1 MRNGLAVQ
9 DQLKLSVHYDY
20 EFLSDPHYGSRAI
33 PNVNRERTDN
43 ATTTL
48 FASLGV
54 TEHIGL
60 ALAVPFRSVTN
71 EKVLLR
77 GQNPNQY
84 EGGKYVRHASGLGDI
99 VALLNVGAPLAAG
112 FPGVNFGV
120 GLKLANGSVDAKD
133 RYGERFADNLQ
144 IGSGSVDPVF
154 ALNVHH
160 RFETIS
166 VSAGVFTRI
175 TSRQNIYG
183 YKYGNELHA
192 SLSMEYA
199 GEGWLYG
206 GVSLKNLITSRDRYQ
221 FGQITRERGGRW
233 MYLSPELGVNV
244 LDNLSIE
251 FHLPIVVFQNVNE
264 SQLTSDYLIELST
277 SYAFSL

>member
-1 MRNGLAVQ
+1 MKNSLAVQ

-54 TEHIGL
+54 TGRIGL

-84 EGGKYVRHASGLGDI
+84 EGGKYVRNASGLGDI
-99 VALLNVGAPLAAG
+99 VVMLNYAPLLSAG
-112 FPGVNFGV
+112 FPGINFGI

-133 RYGERFADNLQ
+133 QYGERFSDNLQ
-144 IGSGSVDPVF
+144 IGSGSVDPILAINGF
-154 ALNVHH
+154 H
-160 RFETIS
+160 RFENLT

-192 SLSMEYA
+192 SLSLEYES
-199 GEGWLYG
+199 GDRLYG

-221 FGQITRERGGRW
+221 YGQITRERGGKW
-233 MYLSPELGVNV
+233 MYLSPELGFNV
-244 LDNLSIE
+244 LDNLSVE
-251 FHLPIVVFQNVNE
+251 FHLPVVVFQNVNE
-264 SQLTSDYLIELST
+264 SQLTSDYLVELST

>member
-1 MRNGLAVQ
+1 MKNS
-9 DQLKLSVHYDY
+9 LSVEDQFRLSIHYDY

-48 FASLGV
+48 FASHGV
-54 TEHIGL
+54 TERIGL

-77 GQNPNQY
+77 GQNPNKY
-84 EGGKYVRHASGLGDI
+84 EGGKYVRHASGLGD
-99 VALLNVGAPLAAG
+99 VVVMLNYAARLGAG
-112 FPGVNFGV
+112 FPGMNFGI
-120 GLKLANGSVDAKD
+120 GLKLANGSVDATD
-133 RYGERFADNLQ
+133 QYGERFADNLQ
-144 IGSGSVDPVF
+144 IGSGSVDPILAVN
-154 ALNVHH
+154 ALH
-160 RFETIS
+160 RIENLTI
-166 VSAGVFTRI
+166 SAGVFTRI

-192 SLSMEYA
+192 SLSLEY
-199 GEGWLYG
+199 ESDDWLYG
-206 GVSLKNLITSRDRYQ
+206 GLSLKNLITSRDRYQ
-221 FGQITRERGGRW
+221 FGRITRERGGRW
-233 MYLSPELGVNV
+233 MYLSPELGIHV
-244 LDNLSIE
+244 LDNLSVE
-251 FHLPIVVFQNVNE
+251 FHMPIVVFQNVNE

>member
-1 MRNGLAVQ
+1 MKNSLAVP

-54 TEHIGL
+54 TGHIGL

-84 EGGKYVRHASGLGDI
+84 AGGKYVRNASGLGDI
-99 VALLNVGAPLAAG
+99 VVMLNYAPLHSAG
-112 FPGVNFGV
+112 FPGINFGI

-133 RYGERFADNLQ
+133 QYGERFSDNLQ
-144 IGSGSVDPVF
+144 IGSGSVDPILAINGF
-154 ALNVHH
+154 H
-160 RFETIS
+160 RFENLT

-192 SLSMEYA
+192 SLSLEYES
-199 GEGWLYG
+199 GDRLYG

-221 FGQITRERGGRW
+221 YGQITRERGGKW
-233 MYLSPELGVNV
+233 MYLSPELGFNV
-244 LDNLSIE
+244 LDNLSVE

-264 SQLTSDYLIELST
+264 SQLTSDYLVELST
-277 SYAFSL
+277 SYVFSL

>member
-1 MRNGLAVQ
+1 MKNSLAVQ
-9 DQLKLSVHYDY
+9 DQLKFSVHYDY

-43 ATTTL
+43 ATTTV
-48 FASLGV
+48 FAALGV
-54 TEHIGL
+54 TGHIGV

-99 VALLNVGAPLAAG
+99 VVMLNYAVPLAAG
-112 FPGVNFGV
+112 LPGMHFGI

-133 RYGERFADNLQ
+133 QYGVRFADNLQ
-144 IGSGSVDPVF
+144 IGSGSVDPIL
-154 ALNVHH
+154 ALNVLH
-160 RFETIS
+160 RFESLT
-166 VSAGVFTRI
+166 VSASVFTRI

-192 SLSMEYA
+192 SLSLEYES
-199 GEGWLYG
+199 EGWLYG

-221 FGQITRERGGRW
+221 FGQITRERGGKW

-244 LDNLSIE
+244 LDNLSVE
-251 FHLPIVVFQNVNE
+251 FHLPVVVFQNVNE

>member
-1 MRNGLAVQ
+1 MKNGLAVQ

-43 ATTTL
+43 ATTTI
-48 FASLGV
+48 FASHGV
-54 TEHIGL
+54 TGHIGI

-99 VALLNVGAPLAAG
+99 VVMLNCAAPLPAG
-112 FPGVNFGV
+112 FPGMNFGI

-133 RYGERFADNLQ
+133 QYGERFADNLQ
-144 IGSGSVDPVF
+144 IGSGSVDPIF
-154 ALNVHH
+154 AFNVLH
-160 RFETIS
+160 RFERLS

-183 YKYGNELHA
+183 YRYGNELHA
-192 SLSMEYA
+192 SLSLEYA
-199 GEGWLYG
+199 GEGWLFG
-206 GVSLKNLITSRDRYQ
+206 GVSLTNLITSRDRYQ
-221 FGQITRERGGRW
+221 FGQITRERGGKW
-233 MYLSPELGVNV
+233 MYLSPELGINV

-251 FHLPIVVFQNVNE
+251 FHLPVVVFQNVNE

>member
-1 MRNGLAVQ
+1 MKA
-9 DQLKLSVHYDY
+9 
-20 EFLSDPHYGSRAI
+20 
-33 PNVNRERTDN
+33 
-43 ATTTL
+43 
-48 FASLGV
+48 
-54 TEHIGL
+54 
-60 ALAVPFRSVTN
+60 
-71 EKVLLR
+71 
-77 GQNPNQY
+77 
-84 EGGKYVRHASGLGDI
+84 GKYVRHASGLGDI
-99 VALLNVGAPLAAG
+99 LAMLNYAAPPAAG
-112 FPGVNFGV
+112 LPGVNFGV

-166 VSAGVFTRI
+166 VTAGVFTRI

-192 SLSMEYA
+192 SLSLEYA

-221 FGQITRERGGRW
+221 FGQITRERGGKW